1 MQAVQNAVRSY
12 IRNEWI
18 YWVVAVVATLALLM
32 LSAPGAEAKPVLMKT
47 VDTVKFYQDTQQGTW
62 FMEYHGDVTDMNENY
77 DSIKVVWHGTYSNTP
92 LVLIAGNEQGCSMD
106 YQLFWFLNNGDVR
119 QAKGFGTCDARVKNV
134 TIEDGYVVIQFDT
147 FRKRVPLQ

>member
-18 YWVVAVVATLALLM
+18 YWVLAIITAISLLI
-32 LSAPGAEAKPVLMKT
+32 LTAPGAEAKPVLMKT
-47 VDTVKFYQDTQQGTW
+47 VDTVQFYQDTQQGTW
-62 FMEYHGDVTDMNENY
+62 FMEYHGNVTDMNENY

-92 LVLIAGNEQGCSMD
+92 LVLIAGNQQDCAMD

-119 QAKGFGTCDARVKNV
+119 QAKGFGTCNARVKNV
-134 TIEDGYVVIQFDT
+134 TIEDGFVVIQFDT

>member
-1 MQAVQNAVRSY
+1 M
-12 IRNEWI
+12 
-18 YWVVAVVATLALLM
+18 
-32 LSAPGAEAKPVLMKT
+32 
-47 VDTVKFYQDTQQGTW
+47 D
-62 FMEYHGDVTDMNENY
+62 ENY

-92 LVLIAGNEQGCSMD
+92 LVLIAGNEQGCPMD

-119 QAKGFGTCDARVKNV
+119 QAKGFGTCEARVKNV